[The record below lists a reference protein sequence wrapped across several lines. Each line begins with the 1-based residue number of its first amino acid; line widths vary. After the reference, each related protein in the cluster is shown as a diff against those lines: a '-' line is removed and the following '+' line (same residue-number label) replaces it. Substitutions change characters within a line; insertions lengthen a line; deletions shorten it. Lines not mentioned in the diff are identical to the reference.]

1 MRLLRIFH
9 KRSGQFDVDGVELR
23 NGDTVRAYSAGLPLA
38 ACFKGRVVR
47 RVIRSEWS
55 MGEKW
60 VVEVAAG
67 IDSRPPTLRTSVED
81 LDSNEYNY
89 ELV

>member
-47 RVIRSEWS
+47 RVIRSEWF
-55 MGEKW
+55 MGDKW
-60 VVEVAAG
+60 VVEVEV
-67 IDSRPPTLRTSVED
+67 DSRPPTLRTSVED

>member
-47 RVIRSEWS
+47 RVIRSEWF

-60 VVEVAAG
+60 VVVVDVD
-67 IDSRPPTLRTSVED
+67 IRPPTLRTSVED